1 MTDSRIHLP
10 IDRLPL
16 VSSCDYIQCREGF
29 VHPDRI
35 MDVNVL
41 LYIEEGSFHLYED
54 DIEYTLPEGSLTFL
68 KQGLHHYG
76 DTKCPDGTK
85 WFFIHFF
92 LPDNNTGSPALPG
105 SPYEYQ
111 EGESSSSHELFYIL
125 PKQIMLH
132 KESDIVTKF
141 LKFKDKYQSVSY
153 EDHLYLNNYLYEI
166 LLDIYKKESSNSY
179 ETPKERKVALI
190 KEYLSEHTCEP
201 FNSGLI
207 ENLAGLTYKHINLIF
222 KKVTGTTIQKY
233 HFNLRME
240 YGARLLKETTLA
252 VAEISEILGYDE
264 SFYFSNSFK
273 RRYNMSPATY
283 RKSLHTKI

>member
-16 VSSCDYIQCREGF
+16 VSNCDYIQCREGF
-29 VHPDRI
+29 IHPDRI

-54 DIEYTLPEGSLTFL
+54 DVEYNLPEGSLTFL

-92 LPDNNTGSPALPG
+92 LPDNNSGSPIEPNRAYKYL
-105 SPYEYQ
+105 
-111 EGESSSSHELFYIL
+111 EGEASNSHELYYTL

-132 KESDIVTKF
+132 KESDIFAKF
-141 LKFKDKYQSVSY
+141 LKFKDRYQSASY
-153 EDHLYLNNYLYEI
+153 DDHLYLNNYLYEI
-166 LLDIYKKESSNSY
+166 LLDIYKKDASSNY
-179 ETPKERKVALI
+179 ETPGERKVALI
-190 KEYLSEHTCEP
+190 KEYLFEHTCEP

-207 ENLAGLTYKHINLIF
+207 ENLVSLTYKHMNLIF
-222 KKVTGTTIQKY
+222 KNITGTTIQKY
-233 HFNLRME
+233 HFGLRME
-240 YGARLLKETTLA
+240 YSARLLKETTLS
-252 VAEISEILGYDE
+252 VAEISEILGYEE

-273 RRYNMSPATY
+273 RHYGMSPAAY